1 MTNSESKGMRR
12 VVFLLALISLLA
24 GATIMVYAY
33 ERAEN
38 LLVSRLLVVPAV
50 HIPSYTVIRP
60 EMLAEKEFPRTLV
73 NEPLYTREE
82 ELVGK
87 ITTVPLQPG
96 QLVYHSQAVPQST
109 FRLTG
114 DPALEVLSFPVDPSR
129 SVAGQIQIGHRV
141 TIYRL
146 VTVRPQETEDTT
158 AAELRSPVL
167 GCAGLR
173 STGQNV
179 PRLAPLFAA
188 IRPVEDPVDS
198 GASSGGCATGLA
210 QDAAAVE
217 VLAENVWVVD
227 ARPPGQRE
235 GEEWSTPA
243 HILTVA
249 VPHETAVKLIRSA
262 GGQRAEYD
270 LWVSLI
276 PAVTFSLANAGGS
289 PITPIVTPHIRQGAG
304 ESE

>member
-1 MTNSESKGMRR
+1 MTNCGSKGMRKGI
-12 VVFLLALISLLA
+12 FLLALVSLLA
-24 GATIMVYAY
+24 GATTMVYASK
-33 ERAEN
+33 RAES

-60 EMLAEKEFPRTLV
+60 EMLAKREFPQALV
-73 NEPLYTREE
+73 DEPLYAREE

-109 FRLTG
+109 FRWTS

-146 VTVRPQETEDTT
+146 VAVRPRETEGTT

-173 STGQNV
+173 CTGRNV
-179 PRLAPLFAA
+179 LATHPEQHLHWAQA
-188 IRPVEDPVDS
+188 HVWR
-198 GASSGGCATGLA
+198 GACPAGLA
-210 QDAAAVE
+210 QEPATVE
-217 VLAENVWVVD
+217 VLAENVLVVD
-227 ARPPGQRE
+227 AHPRAGG
-235 GEEWSTPA
+235 GEALSTA
-243 HILTVA
+243 VYILTVA
-249 VPHETAVKLIRSA
+249 VPHQTAVELIRSA
-262 GGQRAEYD
+262 GRPGGEYD
-270 LWVSLI
+270 LWVSLA
-276 PAVTFSLANAGGS
+276 PAVTFSLANAGEP
-289 PITPIVTPHIRQGAG
+289 PIAPIAAPHIRQRAG
-304 ESE
+304 EGE

>member
-1 MTNSESKGMRR
+1 MRR
-12 VVFLLALISLLA
+12 TVLLLALISLFV

-38 LLVSRLLVVPAV
+38 LLISRLFVVPAV

-60 EMLAEKEFPRTLV
+60 EMLGEKEFSRALAD
-73 NEPLYTREE
+73 EPLYAREE

-114 DPALEVLSFPVDPSR
+114 DPALEVLSFPVDPSK
-129 SVAGQIQIGHRV
+129 SVGGQIHIGQRI

-146 VTVRPQETEDTT
+146 VAVRHQETASTT
-158 AAELRSPVL
+158 AADLRD
-167 GCAGLR
+167 
-173 STGQNV
+173 V
-179 PRLAPLFAA
+179 P
-188 IRPVEDPVDS
+188 
-198 GASSGGCATGLA
+198 CQTGLA
-210 QDAAAVE
+210 QDGAAVE
-217 VLAENVWVVD
+217 VVAENVLVVD
-227 ARPPGQRE
+227 VHPGAEKE

-243 HILTVA
+243 HFLTVA
-249 VPHETAVKLIRSA
+249 VAHETAVKLIRSA

-270 LWVSLI
+270 LWVSLA
-276 PAVTFSLANAGGS
+276 PAVSSSLANGGGDQMP
-289 PITPIVTPHIRQGAG
+289 PITSITTPHIQP
-304 ESE
+304 EVWND

>member
-1 MTNSESKGMRR
+1 MRR
-12 VVFLLALISLLA
+12 TVLLLALISLFV

-38 LLVSRLLVVPAV
+38 LLVSRLFVVPAV

-60 EMLAEKEFPRTLV
+60 EMLGEKEFSRALAD
-73 NEPLYTREE
+73 EPLYAREE

-87 ITTVPLQPG
+87 ITTVPLQSG
-96 QLVYHSQAVPQST
+96 QLVYHSQAVPQSN

-146 VTVRPQETEDTT
+146 VAARPQETEDTT
-158 AAELRSPVL
+158 AADLRNAP
-167 GCAGLR
+167 C
-173 STGQNV
+173 
-179 PRLAPLFAA
+179 LASLFAA
-188 IRPVEDPVDS
+188 IRP
-198 GASSGGCATGLA
+198 ASSGGCATGLA

-217 VLAENVWVVD
+217 VLAENVLVVD
-227 ARPPGQRE
+227 ARPRGQRE

-262 GGQRAEYD
+262 GGERAEYD
-270 LWVSLI
+270 LWVSLA
-276 PAVTFSLANAGGS
+276 PAATSSLTNAGGP
-289 PITPIVTPHIRQGAG
+289 PITPIGTPYIRQRAW
-304 ESE
+304 END